1 MKITKKAKLIG
12 EFLQKHNKAQ
22 YSIRDAIDLLKKL
35 PQPKFNASV
44 DVSVRLNIDPAKTT
58 QNVRGFAQLPHG
70 VGKTVRV
77 AVFAQGAEYDIA
89 KLTQADVVISSQDEG
104 KDFMENPNVDYCI
117 ATPGM
122 MPIMAKWGLSKVLGP
137 KGLMPN
143 AKMGTLTTDIKS
155 AVHNLK
161 LGQAMFKNDKTGF
174 LHTTIGRMSF
184 STEQLIDNFKAL
196 IQTIE
201 QNKPAEIKTNI
212 INKVRVNFTMS
223 PAFVVEH
230 NV

>member
-1 MKITKKAKLIG
+1 MKMTKKAKVIS
-12 EFLQKHNKAQ
+12 EFLQKHTKTQ
-22 YSIRDAIDLLKKL
+22 YSIREAIDLLKKL

-44 DVSVRLNIDPAKTT
+44 DISVKLNIDATKTT

-77 AVFAQGAEYDIA
+77 AVFAQGADYDAA
-89 KLTQADVVISSQDEG
+89 KLTKADIIINSQDES

-117 ATPGM
+117 STPAM
-122 MPIMAKWGLSKVLGP
+122 MPILAKWGLSKVLGP

-143 AKMGTLTTDIKS
+143 AKMGTLTTDIKT

-174 LHTTIGRMSF
+174 LHTTIGRMNF
-184 STEQLIDNFKAL
+184 TTEQLADNFKAL
-196 IQTIE
+196 IQTVE
-201 QNKPAEIKTNI
+201 QCRPAEIKTNV